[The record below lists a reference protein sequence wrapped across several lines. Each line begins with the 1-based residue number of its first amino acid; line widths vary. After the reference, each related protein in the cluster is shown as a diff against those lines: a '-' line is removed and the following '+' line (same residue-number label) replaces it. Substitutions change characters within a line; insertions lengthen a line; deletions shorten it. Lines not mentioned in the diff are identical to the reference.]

1 MTGNA
6 LTVINKQ
13 TLEVYDDEYPIAT
26 VEIDEEGC
34 HITMENKTVT
44 YQNLLVLAQI
54 VKKYGPINEEE
65 ELKQ

>member
-1 MTGNA
+1 MTDNT
-6 LTVINKQ
+6 LTVVNKQ
-13 TLEVYDDEYPIAT
+13 TLEVYDDEYQIAT

-54 VKKYGPINEEE
+54 VKKYCRIDEEE
-65 ELKQ
+65 KLKQ

>member
-1 MTGNA
+1 MTDNT

-13 TLEVYDDEYPIAT
+13 TLEVYDDEYLIAT
-26 VEIDEEGC
+26 VEIDGEGC

-44 YQNLLVLAQI
+44 YQNLLVLSQI

-65 ELKQ
+65 ETKQ